1 MILVEASLSFLG
13 LGLQPPIASWGNMIA
28 EGQEVLLQAWW
39 VATFPGA
46 ALVLT
51 VLAFNLLA
59 DGLQETFDPRAA
71 TLPHS

>member
-1 MILVEASLSFLG
+1 MRDLQTGLVGLNEVEVTSGLS
-13 LGLQPPIASWGNMIA
+13 

-46 ALVLT
+46 ALALT

-59 DGLQETFDPRAA
+59 DGLRDTFDPRAA
-71 TLPHS
+71 TLPRL